1 MEISSS
7 SSDDEKVF
15 ENEIICMETD
25 EQIESVFSRVF
36 QKDEPISDNSEDNII
51 SESNI
56 NSSSN
61 PYFKDLNNFQKDNI
75 DFKPTNEKG
84 LVEIKNSGNKNK
96 KDELNNINESENSIS
111 MIDTKD
117 NHKIFKIYKDEDYV
131 LFEPANNMENYK
143 KYNST
148 KLPFNTWKNKPPRKE
163 KPDEIRKKI
172 KSRFFNSLKICI
184 NKLLE
189 SQLTQ
194 KKFEF
199 LPQNFIS
206 DITKHVNKNML
217 EKTLEEIILEYKDEK
232 SEKKYENNKNLLKYL
247 KEKEKNNAINNKKMR
262 IYNIFNS
269 TIKKLF
275 NEYLTSKEFDKS
287 LLKLKEEGNYVEYI
301 KDYIYNAK
309 DFVNYFSN

>member
-7 SSDDEKVF
+7 NSDDEIIF
-15 ENEIICMETD
+15 MEND
-25 EQIESVFSRVF
+25 EQIEYIFSRVF

-61 PYFKDLNNFQKDNI
+61 PYFKDLNNSQKDNF
-75 DFKPTNEKG
+75 DFKATNEKG
-84 LVEIKNSGNKNK
+84 LVEIKNFGNKNK
-96 KDELNNINESENSIS
+96 KDELNNNIDEIENSIN
-111 MIDTKD
+111 IVDAKD
-117 NHKIFKIYKDEDYV
+117 NFKIFKIYKDEDYV
-131 LFEPANNMENYK
+131 LFEPENNMENYT

-148 KLPFNTWKNKPPRKE
+148 KLPFNTWKNKSSRKE

-189 SQLTQ
+189 SQLPQ

-199 LPQNFIS
+199 LPQDFIS
-206 DITKHVNKNML
+206 DITKQVNKNML
-217 EKTLEEIILEYKDEK
+217 EKTLEEVILEYKDEKDEK
-232 SEKKYENNKNLLKYL
+232 SEKKYKNNKDLLTYL
-247 KEKEKNNAINNKKMR
+247 KKKEKNNVINNKKMR
-262 IYNIFNS
+262 IYKIFNS

>member
-7 SSDDEKVF
+7 NSDDEIIF
-15 ENEIICMETD
+15 MEND
-25 EQIESVFSRVF
+25 EQIEYIFSRVF

-61 PYFKDLNNFQKDNI
+61 PYFKDLNNSQKDNF
-75 DFKPTNEKG
+75 DFKATNEKG
-84 LVEIKNSGNKNK
+84 LVEIKNFGNKNK
-96 KDELNNINESENSIS
+96 KDELNNNIDEIENSIN
-111 MIDTKD
+111 IVDAKD
-117 NHKIFKIYKDEDYV
+117 NFKIFKIYKDEDYV
-131 LFEPANNMENYK
+131 LFEPENNMENYT

-148 KLPFNTWKNKPPRKE
+148 KLPFNTWKNKPSRKE

-199 LPQNFIS
+199 LPQDFIS
-206 DITKHVNKNML
+206 DITKQVNKNML
-217 EKTLEEIILEYKDEK
+217 EKTLEEVILEYKDEKDEK
-232 SEKKYENNKNLLKYL
+232 SEKKYKNNKDLLTYL
-247 KEKEKNNAINNKKMR
+247 KKKEKNNVINNKKMR
-262 IYNIFNS
+262 IYKIFNS

>member
-7 SSDDEKVF
+7 NSDDEIIF
-15 ENEIICMETD
+15 MEND
-25 EQIESVFSRVF
+25 EQIEYIFSRVF

-61 PYFKDLNNFQKDNI
+61 PYFKDLNNSQKDNV
-75 DFKPTNEKG
+75 DFKATNEKG
-84 LVEIKNSGNKNK
+84 LVEIKNFGNKNK
-96 KDELNNINESENSIS
+96 IDEFNNNINEIEESIN
-111 MIDTKD
+111 IVDTKD
-117 NHKIFKIYKDEDYV
+117 NFKIFKIYKEEDYV
-131 LFEPANNMENYK
+131 LFEPANNMENYT

-148 KLPFNTWKNKPPRKE
+148 KLPFNTWKNKPSRKE

-189 SQLTQ
+189 SQLPQ

-199 LPQNFIS
+199 LPQDFIS
-206 DITKHVNKNML
+206 DITKQVNKNML
-217 EKTLEEIILEYKDEK
+217 EKTLEEVILEYKDEKDEK
-232 SEKKYENNKNLLKYL
+232 SEKKYKNNKDLLTYL
-247 KEKEKNNAINNKKMR
+247 KKKEKNNVINNKKMR
-262 IYNIFNS
+262 IYKIFNS

-309 DFVNYFSN
+309 DFVYYFSN